1 MMVEMTAPSLSTP
14 RQPAAEL
21 PVTDAEPD
29 SGTCAG
35 TCSCGG
41 VEAEPTPPPRCSGRA
56 FTVFGL
62 DCSEEVEALRR
73 SVGPVA
79 GGPDRLKFDLLAGQ
93 LFVDVPVEAVSDETI
108 LEAIRL
114 AGLRGVPAEHGEDL
128 SPGWWQRRGRLVTT
142 VASGLLLLT
151 GVGLHAARSGSLSA
165 ALGLIHGV
173 PAPMA
178 ARLAYL
184 LAILAGA
191 WFIVP
196 RAGRAAAALRP
207 DMNLLMTVAITG
219 AIVIGQWLEAAAVAF
234 LFAVSLL
241 LESWSVGR
249 ARRAV
254 QKLLEL
260 APPLA
265 RVRNPGDGSEREV
278 PPERVLPGQL
288 VVVNPGERIPLDGE
302 VVEGRSLV
310 DASPVTGESKP
321 VVVEPG
327 ATVYAGTIAMDG
339 SLVLRVSREASDTVL
354 ARIIRQV
361 SEAGRRR
368 ARSEKWV
375 DRFALVY
382 TPAVFAAAALTA
394 VLPPLV
400 GLGSWGEWFYR
411 ALVLLVIGCPCAL
424 VISTPVS
431 VVAGLAAAARNGI
444 LVKGGDLLE
453 IPAGLVTVAMDKTG
467 TLTTGRPSVEQVVPE
482 PGHTAEEVLAVA
494 AALELRSGH
503 PLGAA
508 IVRAAAERGVDPPPG
523 EAVTALP
530 GRGVQGQVE
539 GRPAWLGSQRLLA
552 ERGQD
557 TDASHETLTT
567 LARGGRT
574 VVAVGRDDHVCG
586 FISLGDVPRPEAAAA
601 VGELRELGIR
611 TVAMLT
617 GDNPETAWELAR
629 AVGVT
634 EVHAGLLPEDK
645 VRRLE
650 TLRAHGSLAF
660 VGDGINDA
668 PALALADLGIA
679 MGGDGTDVAIE
690 TAHVALMTDD
700 LAKIPWLIR
709 HSRRT
714 LAIIRTNIAF
724 ALGVKALFV
733 VLTFA
738 GHASLWAAIA
748 ADMGASLLVIA
759 NGLRLLGNTQE
770 PKRHQMQPVK
780 PVLET

>member
-1 MMVEMTAPSLSTP
+1 MIGMTTP
-14 RQPAAEL
+14 TASKPDPLMAESDEPACG
-21 PVTDAEPD
+21 
-29 SGTCAG
+29 GTCGCPSVEPEA
-35 TCSCGG
+35 SSGG
-41 VEAEPTPPPRCSGRA
+41 RRSGRV
-56 FTVFGL
+56 FTVVGL

-73 SVGPVA
+73 TVGPVV
-79 GGPDRLKFDLLAGQ
+79 GGTEGLEFDLMAGR
-93 LFVDVPVEAVSDETI
+93 LFVDAPAEAVADETI
-108 LEAIRL
+108 LEAIRR
-114 AGLRGVPAEHGEDL
+114 AGLSGAPAGPGEAPE
-128 SPGWWQRRGRLVTT
+128 PGWWQRRRRLLTT

-151 GVGLHAARSGSLSA
+151 GLVLHAASSHSLAA

-173 PAPMA
+173 PVPPTAQ
-178 ARLAYL
+178 LAYL
-184 LAILAGA
+184 FAVIAGA

-196 RAGRAAAALRP
+196 RAIRAALSLRP
-207 DMNLLMTVAITG
+207 DMNLLMTVAVTG
-219 AIVIGQWLEAAAVAF
+219 AILIGQWLEAAAVAF

-254 QKLLEL
+254 EKLLEL

-265 RVRNPGDGSEREV
+265 RLREPDDDAERHV
-278 PPERVLPGQL
+278 PPEQVRPGQF

-302 VVEGRSLV
+302 VIEGRSLV
-310 DASPVTGESKP
+310 DASPVTGESKA
-321 VVVEPG
+321 VAVEAG
-327 ATVYAGTIAMDG
+327 AEVYAGTIALDG
-339 SLVLRVSREASDTVL
+339 SLVLRVTREASDTVL

-368 ARSEKWV
+368 AKSEKWV
-375 DRFALVY
+375 DRFALIY

-394 VLPPLV
+394 IVPPLT
-400 GLGSWGEWFYR
+400 GLGSWADWIYR

-431 VVAGLAAAARNGI
+431 IVAGLAAAARNGV

-453 IPAGLVTVAMDKTG
+453 IPAGLVTIAMDKTG
-467 TLTTGRPSVEQVVPE
+467 TLTTGRPKVERVVPE
-482 PGHTAEEVLAVA
+482 PGHTEDEVLAVA

-508 IVRAAAERGVDPPPG
+508 IVRAANERGVDPAPA

-530 GRGVQGQVE
+530 GRGVEGRVE
-539 GRPAWLGSQRLLA
+539 GRPAWLGSRRLLA

-557 TDASHETLTT
+557 TLASHEVLAT

-586 FISLGDVPRPEAAAA
+586 FVSLGDVPRPEAAAT
-601 VGELRELGIR
+601 VEELRRLGIR
-611 TVAMLT
+611 NIAMLT
-617 GDNPETAWELAR
+617 GDNPETASEVAK

-650 TLRAHGSLAF
+650 ELRSRGSMAF

-714 LAIIRTNIAF
+714 LAIIRANIGF
-724 ALGVKALFV
+724 ALGVKAVFV

-759 NGLRLLGNTQE
+759 NGLRLLGGTGE
-770 PKRHQMQPVK
+770 PRPR
-780 PVLET
+780 PAPAPELSP

>member
-1 MMVEMTAPSLSTP
+1 MPGMRPPDLPALRRSAAGPPAGREGSVE
-14 RQPAAEL
+14 AAC
-21 PVTDAEPD
+21 
-29 SGTCAG
+29 GTR
-35 TCSCGG
+35 CSCEGA
-41 VEAEPTPPPRCSGRA
+41 EAGDPPLRRSGGRA

-62 DCSEEVEALRR
+62 DCSEEVDALRR
-73 SVGPVA
+73 YVGPVA
-79 GGPDRLKFDLLAGQ
+79 GGAERLDFDLLASQ
-93 LFVDVPVEAVSDETI
+93 LFVDVPVEAVSDEAI
-108 LEAIRL
+108 LGAIRR
-114 AGLRGVPAEHGEDL
+114 AGLSGVPAEAGEL
-128 SPGWWQRRGRLVTT
+128 PQPGWWQRRGRLLTT

-151 GVGLHAARSGSLSA
+151 GLLLHGASSGSLAA
-165 ALGLIHGV
+165 ALGLAHG
-173 PAPMA
+173 PTLPPA
-178 ARLAYL
+178 ARLAYF
-184 LAILAGA
+184 LAVLAGA

-196 RAGRAAAALRP
+196 RAIRAALAFRP
-207 DMNLLMTVAITG
+207 DMNLLMTVAVTG
-219 AIVIGQWLEAAAVAF
+219 AIFIGQWLEAAAVAF
-234 LFAVSLL
+234 LFAISLL

-260 APPLA
+260 APPVA
-265 RVRNPGDGSEREV
+265 RILDPNDRSEGEV

-288 VVVNPGERIPLDGE
+288 VVVKPGERIPLDGT
-302 VVEGRSLV
+302 VVEGSSLV

-321 VVVEPG
+321 VATEPG
-327 ATVYAGTIAMDG
+327 GTVYAGTIALDG
-339 SLVLRVSREASDTVL
+339 SLILRVSRAASDTVL

-368 ARSEKWV
+368 AASEKWV

-394 VLPPLV
+394 ILPPLA
-400 GLGSWGEWFYR
+400 GLGGWNTWIYR

-431 VVAGLAAAARNGI
+431 VVAGLAAAARKGV

-453 IPAGLVTVAMDKTG
+453 IPARLVTVALDKTG
-467 TLTTGRPSVEQVVPE
+467 TLTTGRPTVDRVVPG
-482 PGHTAEEVLAVA
+482 PGHTEEEVLAVA

-503 PLGAA
+503 PLGNA
-508 IVRAAAERGVDPPPG
+508 IVRAATQYGADPPPA
-523 EAVTALP
+523 EAVSALP
-530 GRGVQGQVE
+530 GRGIHGIVE
-539 GRPAWLGSQRLLA
+539 GRPAWLGSRRLLA

-557 TDASHETLTT
+557 SPESHEIVAT

-586 FISLGDVPRPEAAAA
+586 FISLADTPRPEAATA
-601 VGELRELGIR
+601 VAGLRRLGIR

-617 GDNPETAWELAR
+617 GDNPETARELAD
-629 AVGVT
+629 AIGIT

-645 VRRLE
+645 VRHLE
-650 TLRAHGSLAF
+650 ELRTRGPLAF

-679 MGGDGTDVAIE
+679 MGGNGTDVAIE
-690 TAHVALMTDD
+690 TSHVALMTDD
-700 LAKIPWLIR
+700 LARIPWLIR

-714 LAIIRTNIAF
+714 LAIIRANIVF
-724 ALGVKALFV
+724 ALGVKAIFV
-733 VLTFA
+733 ILTFA

-748 ADMGASLLVIA
+748 ADTGASLLVIA
-759 NGLRLLGNTQE
+759 NGLRLLRGTKE
-770 PKRHQMQPVK
+770 PASRQLSTP
-780 PVLET
+780 ETTE

>member
-1 MMVEMTAPSLSTP
+1 
-14 RQPAAEL
+14 
-21 PVTDAEPD
+21 
-29 SGTCAG
+29 
-35 TCSCGG
+35 
-41 VEAEPTPPPRCSGRA
+41 
-56 FTVFGL
+56 
-62 DCSEEVEALRR
+62 
-73 SVGPVA
+73 
-79 GGPDRLKFDLLAGQ
+79 
-93 LFVDVPVEAVSDETI
+93 
-108 LEAIRL
+108 
-114 AGLRGVPAEHGEDL
+114 
-128 SPGWWQRRGRLVTT
+128 
-142 VASGLLLLT
+142 
-151 GVGLHAARSGSLSA
+151 
-165 ALGLIHGV
+165 
-173 PAPMA
+173 
-178 ARLAYL
+178 
-184 LAILAGA
+184 
-191 WFIVP
+191 
-196 RAGRAAAALRP
+196 
-207 DMNLLMTVAITG
+207 
-219 AIVIGQWLEAAAVAF
+219 F

-265 RVRNPGDGSEREV
+265 RVRDPRSGMEREV
-278 PPERVLPGQL
+278 PPEDVRPGDV

-302 VVEGRSLV
+302 VIEGRSLV

-321 VVVEPG
+321 AAVEPG
-327 ATVYAGTIAMDG
+327 TEVYAGTIALDG
-339 SLVLRVSREASDTVL
+339 SLHLRVSREASDTVL

-368 ARSEKWV
+368 AKSEQWV
-375 DRFALVY
+375 DRFALIY
-382 TPAVFAAAALTA
+382 TPVVFAAAILTA
-394 VLPPLV
+394 LIPPLA
-400 GLGSWGEWFYR
+400 GLGTWADWTYR

-431 VVAGLAAAARNGI
+431 IVAGLASAARNGV

-453 IPAGLVTVAMDKTG
+453 IPARLAIVAIDKTG
-467 TLTTGRPSVEQVVPE
+467 TLTTGRPRVERVIAGV
-482 PGHTAEEVLAVA
+482 GHTEEEVLAVA
-494 AALELRSGH
+494 AALERRSGH
-503 PLGAA
+503 PLGEA
-508 IVRAAAERGVDPPPG
+508 IVRAAAARDVDPAP
-523 EAVTALP
+523 ADDVTALP
-530 GRGVQGQVE
+530 GRGIEGQVE
-539 GRPAWLGSQRLLA
+539 GRPAWLGSRRLLS

-557 TDASHETLTT
+557 TGASHEVLAS

-586 FISLGDVPRPEAAAA
+586 FISLGDVPRPEAAAT
-601 VGELRELGIR
+601 VRELHALGIEN
-611 TVAMLT
+611 VAMLT
-617 GDNPETAWELAR
+617 GDNPETASEVAA
-629 AVGVT
+629 AVGVD

-650 TLRAHGSLAF
+650 ELRSRGALAF

-679 MGGDGTDVAIE
+679 MGGKGTDVAIE

-714 LAIIRTNIAF
+714 LAIIRANIAF
-724 ALGVKALFV
+724 ALGVKAIFV

-759 NGLRLLGNTQE
+759 NGLRLLGGSGAE
-770 PKRHQMQPVK
+770 PDGAPAPAAPALEPVG
-780 PVLET
+780 